1 MTEYRDVVGFICNL
15 SISFLTSIISIIFLA
30 VPTLK
35 LRIVIIVLP
44 TDRPDAILPT
54 VRTTKN

>member
-35 LRIVIIVLP
+35 LRIIIILP
-44 TDRPDAILPT
+44 TDRPDKILPT
-54 VRTTKN
+54 VRTAKN

>member
-35 LRIVIIVLP
+35 LRIIIVLP